1 MQPSDALVEDGRMQR
16 FSLALVGLALALT
29 TLWCAVLG
37 WEALHVIVLVGI
49 IGALSFTAG
58 NPLPRTRLRRLMTG
72 SLPALQ
78 RSRARGRP
86 A

>member
-1 MQPSDALVEDGRMQR
+1 MQR
-16 FSLALVGLALALT
+16 LSLALVGLAQGLT

-58 NPLPRTRLRRLMTG
+58 NPLPRTGAAPKTHDRVSADLAAISGVRSAGIRVDQSSRL
-72 SLPALQ
+72 
-78 RSRARGRP
+78 
-86 A
+86 

>member
-1 MQPSDALVEDGRMQR
+1 MRRL
-16 FSLALVGLALALT
+16 SLALVGLALALT

-58 NPLPRTRLRRLMTG
+58 NPLPRTRAAPKTHDRVSAGLAAISGARSGGIRVDQSSRL
-72 SLPALQ
+72 
-78 RSRARGRP
+78 
-86 A
+86 